1 MKISSSCKMFA
12 IVALLAAGV
21 GLSTTS
27 VSARAPQAQS
37 ATSKQYTVKASIVG
51 ANNKTVLLVAKTGR
65 VLASKKITSN
75 TSTAVTLTTP
85 SKPKI
90 TTLAGATLQL
100 VSSTSGDYF
109 GPILLGWY
117 GSSRTSASKV
127 YTKFS
132 SSAPT
137 TIDLKT
143 ITIVNNGPSST
154 KQGYGYTAK
163 NTASTTIDTAS
174 ASATKAASGKPKGV
188 GNYGKAKTTS
198 ASSLFVTGNRSPM
211 FCPPTCPGPPAEGGG
226 GGAKVDVDD
235 LDGGDADDDG
245 IPNAFD
251 VNDDGDAKVDS
262 ADSDTP
268 EPNVTGSST
277 DAATCEAAAS
287 FHIFTNYK
295 ATAPNFADTL
305 NFYGTGSHAATDA
318 SIFTQVAASM
328 SMVFSPITQVCSE
341 TVTKMEIKGVG
352 VSYAPT
358 DYAEVTAGGTGDIQ
372 WQIGAGTINNVA
384 ATGFTAQT
392 FTTRASLPSGQDT
405 FIQRVTTT
413 SGKVYEF
420 TATAGFVFVT
430 HPMLQGY
437 CVKTTTDTTSCVSG
451 SDFTQIN
458 YAASSIPTIS
468 VGSTQ
473 TLLLRMYRPQRFAID
488 GEAPGFYNLGGFKYT
503 PDMPNPPGGR
513 TDGNNFGKCDGA
525 TYPDGEMT
533 TDTLANSSD
542 SAVTSTLQV
551 SWNLKACFDDKDGK
565 SWSTGTVT
573 IDIQVESPG
582 PGGNSAQKLFLTL
595 T

>member
-1 MKISSSCKMFA
+1 MFA

-27 VSARAPQAQS
+27 VSARAPQAQIM
-37 ATSKQYTVKASIVG
+37 ATRQYTVKASVVG

-65 VLASKKITSN
+65 VLASKKITSD
-75 TSTAVTLTTP
+75 TATAVELKTP
-85 SKPKI
+85 SSPNKI

-100 VSSTSGDYF
+100 VSSTTGDYF

-117 GSSRTSASKV
+117 GSSRTNASKV

-132 SSAPT
+132 SSATT

-143 ITIVNNGPSST
+143 ITIKNVSASK
-154 KQGYGYTAK
+154 KQGYGYTAITSSQVDK
-163 NTASTTIDTAS
+163 TAASTTK
-174 ASATKAASGKPKGV
+174 ATKGVPKGV
-188 GNYGKAKTTS
+188 GNYGKAKTAS
-198 ASSLFVTGNRSPM
+198 ASALFVTGNRSPM
-211 FCPPTCPGPPAEGGG
+211 ACPPTCPSPA
-226 GGAKVDVDD
+226 AVDVDD

-251 VNDDGDAKVDS
+251 VNDDGDSKVDS
-262 ADSDTP
+262 ADSNTP
-268 EPNVTGSST
+268 EPNVSGSST
-277 DAATCEAAAS
+277 DAASCEAAAS

-295 ATAPNFADTL
+295 ATDPSFADTL

-328 SMVFSPITQVCSE
+328 SMVFSPITQVCGE

-358 DYAEVTAGGTGDIQ
+358 AYAEVTAGDTGDIQ
-372 WQIGAGTINNVA
+372 WQIGQGTINNVA
-384 ATGFTAQT
+384 TTGFTAQT
-392 FTTRASLPSGQDT
+392 FTSQASLPSGLDT
-405 FIQRVTTT
+405 FIQQVTTT

-437 CVKTTTDTTSCVSG
+437 CVKTTTDTSLSCVS
-451 SDFTQIN
+451 SFQFTTID
-458 YAASSIPTIS
+458 YTASSIPAIS
-468 VGSTQ
+468 IASTE
-473 TLLLRMYRPQRFAID
+473 TLVLRMYRPQRFAID
-488 GEAPGFYNLGGFKYT
+488 GEPSGFYNLGGFRYT
-503 PDMPNPPGGR
+503 PDMPNAPSNGAPGG
-513 TDGNNFGKCDGA
+513 NFGKCDAA
-525 TYPDGEMT
+525 TYTDGEMT
-533 TDTLANSSD
+533 TDTLAASSD
-542 SAVTSTLQV
+542 STATSTLQA
-551 SWNLKACFDDKDGK
+551 SWDLQACFTARSK

-573 IDIQVESPG
+573 IDIQVEPSG

-595 T
+595 TYER

>member
-1 MKISSSCKMFA
+1 MKISSSCKIVA
-12 IVALLAAGV
+12 IVTLLAAGV

-27 VSARAPQAQS
+27 VSARAPQVQS
-37 ATSKQYTVKASIVG
+37 VTSKQYTVKASIAG
-51 ANNKTVLLVAKTGR
+51 AKDKTLLLVAKTGR

-75 TSTAVTLTTP
+75 TATAVELKTP
-85 SKPKI
+85 STPKI
-90 TTLAGATLQL
+90 STLAGATLQL
-100 VSSTSGDYF
+100 VSSTTGDYF

-132 SSAPT
+132 SSATT

-143 ITIVNNGPSST
+143 ITIKNVSASK
-154 KQGYGYTAK
+154 KQGYGFTDISSSQVDK
-163 NTASTTIDTAS
+163 TTASTTK
-174 ASATKAASGKPKGV
+174 ATKGVPKGV
-188 GNYGKAKTTS
+188 GNYGKATTAS
-198 ASSLFVTGNRSPM
+198 ASALFLTGNRSPM
-211 FCPPTCPGPPAEGGG
+211 ACPPTCPGPPAGG
-226 GGAKVDVDD
+226 GGAKVDVDT

-262 ADSDTP
+262 ADSVTP

-305 NFYGTGSHAATDA
+305 NYYGTDSHAATDA

-328 SMVFSPITQVCSE
+328 SMVFSPITQVCGE

-358 DYAEVTAGGTGDIQ
+358 TYAEVTAGITGDIQ
-372 WQIGAGTINNVA
+372 WQIGAGTINDVA

-413 SGKVYEF
+413 PSGKVYEF

-458 YAASSIPTIS
+458 YAAGPIPTIF
-468 VGSTQ
+468 VASTQ

-488 GEAPGFYNLGGFKYT
+488 GEPSGLYNLGGFRYT
-503 PDMPNPPGGR
+503 PDMPNTPSGGAPGG
-513 TDGNNFGKCDGA
+513 NFGKCDGA
-525 TYPDGEMT
+525 TYTDVEMT
-533 TDTLANSSD
+533 TDILANSSD
-542 SAVTSTLQV
+542 SAATSTLQA
-551 SWNLKACFDDKDGK
+551 SWDLQACFTARSK

-573 IDIQVESPG
+573 IDIQVEPSG

-595 T
+595 I

>member
-21 GLSTTS
+21 GLSNTS
-27 VSARAPQAQS
+27 VSALAPQVQS
-37 ATSKQYTVKASIVG
+37 ATLKRYTVTASIVG

-75 TSTAVTLTTP
+75 TATAVTLTTP

-100 VSSTSGDYF
+100 VSSTTGDYF
-109 GPILLGWY
+109 GPVVLGWK
-117 GSSRTSASKV
+117 GAKLKSAKGV

-132 SSAPT
+132 SSATT

-143 ITIVNNGPSST
+143 ITIKNVSVSSF
-154 KQGYGYTAK
+154 QGFGYTAISSSQVDK
-163 NTASTTIDTAS
+163 TAPSTTKATKGVPKGVGTYGKKVTAS
-174 ASATKAASGKPKGV
+174 ASA
-188 GNYGKAKTTS
+188 
-198 ASSLFVTGNRSPM
+198 LFVTGNRSPM
-211 FCPPTCPGPPAEGGG
+211 APPQPPQPPPGG
-226 GGAKVDVDD
+226 GGAKVNVDD
-235 LDGGDADDDG
+235 LDGGDDDDDG

-305 NFYGTGSHAATDA
+305 NFYGTGIHGATDA

-328 SMVFSPITQVCSE
+328 SMVFSPITQVCGE

-352 VSYAPT
+352 VSYAPA
-358 DYAEVTAGGTGDIQ
+358 DYAEVTAGSTGDIQ
-372 WQIGAGTINNVA
+372 WQIGLGKINNVA
-384 ATGFTAQT
+384 ATGFSPQT
-392 FTTRASLPSGQDT
+392 FTSQASLPSGQDT

-437 CVKTTTDTTSCVSG
+437 CVGTTGGTCDTDTPIDYT
-451 SDFTQIN
+451 
-458 YAASSIPTIS
+458 ASSIPAIS
-468 VGSTQ
+468 VASTQ
-473 TLLLRMYRPQRFAID
+473 TLVLRMYRPQRFAID
-488 GEAPGFYNLGGFKYT
+488 GEAPGFYNLGGFRYT
-503 PDMPNPPGGR
+503 PDMPNPPSGGAM
-513 TDGNNFGKCDGA
+513 DGNFGKCDGA
-525 TYPDGEMT
+525 TYTDGEMT
-533 TDTLANSSD
+533 TDTLASSSD
-542 SAVTSTLQV
+542 SAATSTLQV
-551 SWNLKACFDDKDGK
+551 SWDLKACFTAKAAQGK

-573 IDIQVESPG
+573 IDIQVEPSG

-595 T
+595 TS

>member
-21 GLSTTS
+21 GLSTTA
-27 VSARAPQAQS
+27 VSARAPQVQS
-37 ATSKQYTVKASIVG
+37 AASKQYTVKAKIAG
-51 ANNKTVLLVAKTGR
+51 AKNKTVLLVAKTGR

-75 TSTAVTLTTP
+75 AATAVTLTTP

-100 VSSTSGDYF
+100 VSSTTGDYF

-117 GSSRTSASKV
+117 GSSRTQASKV

-132 SSAPT
+132 SSAT
-137 TIDLKT
+137 TTVDLKT
-143 ITIVNNGPSST
+143 ISIKNVSASN
-154 KQGYGYTAK
+154 KQGFGYTAISSSQVDK
-163 NTASTTIDTAS
+163 TTASTTK
-174 ASATKAASGKPKGV
+174 ATKGVPKGV
-188 GNYGKAKTTS
+188 GNYGKATTAS
-198 ASSLFVTGNRSPM
+198 ASALFVTGNRSPM
-211 FCPPTCPGPPAEGGG
+211 APPQPPQPPPGG
-226 GGAKVDVDD
+226 GGAKVNVDD
-235 LDGGDADDDG
+235 LDGGDDDDDG

-305 NFYGTGSHAATDA
+305 NFYGTGIHGATDA

-328 SMVFSPITQVCSE
+328 SMVFSPITQVCGE

-352 VSYAPT
+352 VSYAPA
-358 DYAEVTAGGTGDIQ
+358 DYAEVTAGSTGDIQ
-372 WQIGAGTINNVA
+372 WQIGLGKINNVA
-384 ATGFTAQT
+384 ATGFSPQT
-392 FTTRASLPSGQDT
+392 FTSQASLPSGQDT

-437 CVKTTTDTTSCVSG
+437 CVGTTGGTCDTDTPIDYT
-451 SDFTQIN
+451 
-458 YAASSIPTIS
+458 ASSIPAIS
-468 VGSTQ
+468 VASTQ
-473 TLLLRMYRPQRFAID
+473 TLVLRMYRPQRFAID
-488 GEAPGFYNLGGFKYT
+488 GEAPGFYNLGGFRYT
-503 PDMPNPPGGR
+503 PDMPNPPSGGAM
-513 TDGNNFGKCDGA
+513 DGNFGKCDGA
-525 TYPDGEMT
+525 TYTDGEMT
-533 TDTLANSSD
+533 TDTLASSSD
-542 SAVTSTLQV
+542 SAATSTLQV
-551 SWNLKACFDDKDGK
+551 SWDLKACFTARSK

-573 IDIQVESPG
+573 IDIQVEPSG

-595 T
+595 TS

>member
-1 MKISSSCKMFA
+1 MKISNSCKMFA

-27 VSARAPQAQS
+27 VSARAPQLQS
-37 ATSKQYTVKASIVG
+37 ATLKRYTVTASIVG

-75 TSTAVTLTTP
+75 TATAVTLTTP
-85 SKPKI
+85 ASPNKI

-117 GSSRTSASKV
+117 GSSRTTASKV

-143 ITIVNNGPSST
+143 ITIKSVST

-163 NTASTTIDTAS
+163 NTASTTVNTAS
-174 ASATKAASGKPKGV
+174 ASATKATNGKPNGV
-188 GNYGKAKTTS
+188 GNYGKAKTAS
-198 ASSLFVTGNRSPM
+198 ASALFLTGNRSPM
-211 FCPPTCPGPPAEGGG
+211 ACPPTCPDP
-226 GGAKVDVDD
+226 DT

-251 VNDDGDAKVDS
+251 VNDDGDSKVDS
-262 ADSDTP
+262 ADSTTP
-268 EPNVTGSST
+268 EPTVTGTST
-277 DAATCEAAAS
+277 DPATCEAAAS

-305 NFYGTGSHAATDA
+305 NFYGTGTRSA
-318 SIFTQVAASM
+318 SADNIVEQVQSSL
-328 SMVFSPITQVCSE
+328 SMVFSPITKVCGE
-341 TVTKMEIKGVG
+341 DVKKMEIKGVG

-358 DYAEVTAGGTGDIQ
+358 AYAEVTAGSTGDIQ
-372 WQIGAGTINNVA
+372 WKIGEGKINDVRD
-384 ATGFTAQT
+384 TDFSIPT
-392 FTTRASLPSGQDT
+392 FTKTSLPSGQDT
-405 FIQRVTTT
+405 FMQRVTTE
-413 SGKVYEF
+413 SDKVYEF

-451 SDFTQIN
+451 SEFTQIN
-458 YAASSIPTIS
+458 YAVSPIPTIS
-468 VGSTQ
+468 VASTQ

-488 GEAPGFYNLGGFKYT
+488 GEPSGLYNLGGFKYT

-513 TDGNNFGKCDGA
+513 SDGNNFGKCDIA
-525 TYPDGEMT
+525 TYTDREMT
-533 TDTLANSSD
+533 TDILANSSD
-542 SAVTSTLQV
+542 SAVTSTLQT
-551 SWNLKACFDDKDGK
+551 SWNLKACFDAKVGK

-573 IDIQVESPG
+573 IDIQVEPSG

>member
-21 GLSTTS
+21 GLSTTA
-27 VSARAPQAQS
+27 VSARAPQVQS
-37 ATSKQYTVKASIVG
+37 AASKQYTVKAKIAG
-51 ANNKTVLLVAKTGR
+51 AKNKTVLLVAKTGR

-75 TSTAVTLTTP
+75 AATAVTLTTP

-100 VSSTSGDYF
+100 VSSTTGDYF

-117 GSSRTSASKV
+117 GSSRTQASKV

-132 SSAPT
+132 SSAT
-137 TIDLKT
+137 TTVDLKT
-143 ITIVNNGPSST
+143 ISIKNVSASN
-154 KQGYGYTAK
+154 KQGFGYTAISSSQVDK
-163 NTASTTIDTAS
+163 TTASTTK
-174 ASATKAASGKPKGV
+174 ATKGVPKGV
-188 GNYGKAKTTS
+188 GNYGKAKTAS
-198 ASSLFVTGNRSPM
+198 ASALFVTGNRSPM
-211 FCPPTCPGPPAEGGG
+211 ACPPTCPDP
-226 GGAKVDVDD
+226 DT

-251 VNDDGDAKVDS
+251 VNDDGDSKVDS
-262 ADSDTP
+262 ADSNTP
-268 EPNVTGSST
+268 EPNVSGSST
-277 DAATCEAAAS
+277 DAASCEAAAS

-295 ATAPNFADTL
+295 ATDPSFADTL

-328 SMVFSPITQVCSE
+328 SMVFSPITQVCGE

-358 DYAEVTAGGTGDIQ
+358 AYAEVTAGDTGDIQ

-384 ATGFTAQT
+384 TTGFTAQT
-392 FTTRASLPSGQDT
+392 FTSQASLPSGQDT
-405 FIQRVTTT
+405 FIQQVTTT
-413 SGKVYEF
+413 SGNVYEF

-437 CVKTTTDTTSCVSG
+437 CVKTSTDTSLSCVS
-451 SDFTQIN
+451 SFQFTTID
-458 YAASSIPTIS
+458 YDASSIPRIS
-468 VGSTQ
+468 IASTE
-473 TLLLRMYRPQRFAID
+473 TLVLRMYRPQRFAID
-488 GEAPGFYNLGGFKYT
+488 GEATGFYNLGGFRYT
-503 PDMPNPPGGR
+503 PDMPNPPSDGVSGG
-513 TDGNNFGKCDGA
+513 NFGKCDGA
-525 TYPDGEMT
+525 TYTDGEMT

-542 SAVTSTLQV
+542 STATSTLQV
-551 SWNLKACFDDKDGK
+551 SWDLQACFTARSK

-573 IDIQVESPG
+573 IDIQVEPSG

>member
-1 MKISSSCKMFA
+1 MFA

-27 VSARAPQAQS
+27 VSARAPQVQS
-37 ATSKQYTVKASIVG
+37 ATFKRYTVTASIVG

-75 TSTAVTLTTP
+75 TATAVTLTTP
-85 SKPKI
+85 ASPNKI

-100 VSSTSGDYF
+100 VSSTTGDYF

-117 GSSRTSASKV
+117 GSSRTTATKV

-143 ITIVNNGPSST
+143 ITIKSVSS

-163 NTASTTIDTAS
+163 NTASTTVNTAS

-188 GNYGKAKTTS
+188 GNYGKAKTAS
-198 ASSLFVTGNRSPM
+198 ASALFLTGNRSPM
-211 FCPPTCPGPPAEGGG
+211 ACPPTCPDP
-226 GGAKVDVDD
+226 DT

-251 VNDDGDAKVDS
+251 VNDDGDSKVDS
-262 ADSDTP
+262 ADSITP
-268 EPNVTGSST
+268 TFTPSGLGSST

-295 ATAPNFADTL
+295 ATENNFADTL

-318 SIFTQVAASM
+318 SIFTQVGKSM
-328 SMVFSPITQVCSE
+328 SMVFSPITKVCGE

-358 DYAEVTAGGTGDIQ
+358 AYAEVTAGDTGDIQ
-372 WQIGAGTINNVA
+372 WRIGEGKLNQESAVA
-384 ATGFTAQT
+384 AGFSAQT

-405 FIQRVTTT
+405 FMQRVTTT

-451 SDFTQIN
+451 SDFTTID
-458 YAASSIPTIS
+458 YDASSIPRIS
-468 VGSTQ
+468 VASTE

-488 GEAPGFYNLGGFKYT
+488 GEPSGLYNLGGFKYT
-503 PDMPNPPGGR
+503 PDMPNPPGDR
-513 TDGNNFGKCDGA
+513 TDGNNFGKCDIA
-525 TYPDGEMT
+525 TYTDREMT
-533 TDTLANSSD
+533 TDILANSSD
-542 SAVTSTLQV
+542 SAVTSTLQT
-551 SWNLKACFDDKDGK
+551 SWNLKACFDDKSGK

>member
-1 MKISSSCKMFA
+1 MKISSSCKIVA
-12 IVALLAAGV
+12 IVALLATGV
-21 GLSTTS
+21 CLSTTS
-27 VSARAPQAQS
+27 VSARAPQVQS
-37 ATSKQYTVKASIVG
+37 AAPKQYTVKAKIAG
-51 ANNKTVLLVAKTGR
+51 AKDKTVLLVAKTGR

-75 TSTAVTLTTP
+75 TPTAVALKTP
-85 SKPKI
+85 STPKI
-90 TTLAGATLQL
+90 STLAGATLQL
-100 VSSTSGDYF
+100 VSSTTGDYF
-109 GPILLGWY
+109 GPVVLGWK
-117 GSSRTSASKV
+117 GTKLTGATGV

-132 SSAPT
+132 SSAST

-143 ITIVNNGPSST
+143 ITIKNVSASN
-154 KQGYGYTAK
+154 KQGFGYTAISSSQVDK
-163 NTASTTIDTAS
+163 TAASTTKATKGVPKGVGTYGKKVTAS
-174 ASATKAASGKPKGV
+174 ASA
-188 GNYGKAKTTS
+188 
-198 ASSLFVTGNRSPM
+198 LFVTGGRQPM
-211 FCPPTCPGPPAEGGG
+211 APPPPPGGG
-226 GGAKVDVDD
+226 GGATVDVDD

-268 EPNVTGSST
+268 EPNVTGSSI

-295 ATAPNFADTL
+295 ATDPSFADTL

-328 SMVFSPITQVCSE
+328 SMVFSPITQVCGE

-358 DYAEVTAGGTGDIQ
+358 AYAEVTAGDTGDIQ
-372 WQIGAGTINNVA
+372 WQIGQGTINNVA
-384 ATGFTAQT
+384 TTGFTAQT
-392 FTTRASLPSGQDT
+392 FTSQASLPSGQDT

-437 CVKTTTDTTSCVSG
+437 CVGTTGGTCDTDTPIDYT
-451 SDFTQIN
+451 
-458 YAASSIPTIS
+458 ASSIPAIS
-468 VGSTQ
+468 VASTQ
-473 TLLLRMYRPQRFAID
+473 TLVLRMYRPQRFAID
-488 GEAPGFYNLGGFKYT
+488 GEASGFYNLGGFRYT
-503 PDMPNPPGGR
+503 PDMPNPPSGGA
-513 TDGNNFGKCDGA
+513 TDGNFGKCDAA
-525 TYPDGEMT
+525 TYTDVEMT
-533 TDTLANSSD
+533 TDTLASSSD
-542 SAVTSTLQV
+542 SASTSTLQV
-551 SWNLKACFDDKDGK
+551 SWDLKACFDAKVGK

-573 IDIQVESPG
+573 IDIQVEPSG

-595 T
+595 TS

>member
-27 VSARAPQAQS
+27 VSARAPQVQS
-37 ATSKQYTVKASIVG
+37 ATFKRYTVTASIVG

-75 TSTAVTLTTP
+75 TATAVTLTTP
-85 SKPKI
+85 ASPNKI

-100 VSSTSGDYF
+100 VSSTTGDYF

-117 GSSRTSASKV
+117 GSSRTTATKV

-143 ITIVNNGPSST
+143 ITIKSVSS

-163 NTASTTIDTAS
+163 NTASTTVNTAS

-188 GNYGKAKTTS
+188 GNYGKAKTAS
-198 ASSLFVTGNRSPM
+198 ASALFLTGNRSPM
-211 FCPPTCPGPPAEGGG
+211 ACPPTCPDP
-226 GGAKVDVDD
+226 DT

-251 VNDDGDAKVDS
+251 VNDDGDSKVDS
-262 ADSDTP
+262 ADSITP
-268 EPNVTGSST
+268 TFTPSGLGSST

-295 ATAPNFADTL
+295 ATENNFADTL

-318 SIFTQVAASM
+318 SIFTQVGKSM
-328 SMVFSPITQVCSE
+328 SMVFSPITKVCGE

-358 DYAEVTAGGTGDIQ
+358 AYAEVTAGDTGDIQ
-372 WQIGAGTINNVA
+372 WRIGEGKLNQESAVA
-384 ATGFTAQT
+384 AGFSAQT

-405 FIQRVTTT
+405 FMQRVTTT

-451 SDFTQIN
+451 SDFTTID
-458 YAASSIPTIS
+458 YDASSIPRIS
-468 VGSTQ
+468 VASTE

-488 GEAPGFYNLGGFKYT
+488 GEPSGLYNLGGFKYT
-503 PDMPNPPGGR
+503 PDMPNPPGDR
-513 TDGNNFGKCDGA
+513 TDGNNFGKCDIA
-525 TYPDGEMT
+525 TYTDREMT
-533 TDTLANSSD
+533 TDILANSSD
-542 SAVTSTLQV
+542 SAVTSTLQT
-551 SWNLKACFDDKDGK
+551 SWNLKACFDDKSGK